1 MTSQP
6 RRRLSHREYP
16 HRRRM
21 NVTNDIKKQKNIE
34 KYFFFLFSRMQSLSL
49 STSTKI
55 GYEDHFAKLEHQAS
69 FADPALETHAF
80 WTSDRH
86 FARDGLFLKAK
97 IRALNK
103 IFALISWL
111 LWLDKTLGQVF
122 AILLIKIKFDLQ
134 RFSRRKNGQPAN
146 ISLHMVRNNQRS
158 YWSNELKIWPKNDEY
173 KKCVSYCWGKLNFD
187 VNW

>member
-1 MTSQP
+1 
-6 RRRLSHREYP
+6 
-16 HRRRM
+16 
-21 NVTNDIKKQKNIE
+21 
-34 KYFFFLFSRMQSLSL
+34 MQSLSL

-122 AILLIKIKFDLQ
+122 VILLIKIKFDLQ

-158 YWSNELKIWPKNDEY
+158 YWSNEPKIWPGKDEY